1 MNFNF
6 KFIKK
11 IEVQILFHT
20 SLTNLHSYSNISNM
34 SVFSVCIPRIFHNI
48 PNKKIVSTF
57 EILKLG
63 KVKNMDIVWKTG
75 RDGSSFK
82 MAFIHFSEWNMC
94 NSAARNFRDQV
105 EDPRVDAKLVY
116 DDPWYWLVL
125 PNNSTT
131 IINSYKNGSIGTTY
145 SMPTSLN
152 DVSEM
157 INERLANLEDE
168 LNCVYEELYQREYI
182 PVKYRSECQWN
193 QDIETGS
200 IDDTYLGN
208 MSPMTIDEL
217 DCSSSSVA
225 TYDNTPIDVD
235 ELHKPPKYTK
245 VYPEDDSLFTY
256 SQDTFEEEELL
267 FDAKTNYP
275 IKIVIDNSE
284 LALYEHKTWMTA
296 NYCGNN

>member
-1 MNFNF
+1 
-6 KFIKK
+6 
-11 IEVQILFHT
+11 
-20 SLTNLHSYSNISNM
+20 M
-34 SVFSVCIPRIFHNI
+34 SAFSVCIPRIFHNI

-57 EILKLG
+57 ETLNMG

-94 NSAARNFRDQV
+94 SSAARNFRDQV

-131 IINSYKNGSIGTTY
+131 IINSYKSGTTY
-145 SMPTSLN
+145 SIPTSLN

-157 INERLANLEDE
+157 INERITNLEDE

-182 PVKYRSECQWN
+182 PVKYRSECEWN

-200 IDDTYLGN
+200 IDEAYMGN

-217 DCSSSSVA
+217 DCSSEEVLP
-225 TYDNTPIDVD
+225 TYIDADDNTTYQSDGD
-235 ELHKPPKYTK
+235 ALHKSPNYAK

-256 SQDTFEEEELL
+256 SQQDTFEEELL
-267 FDAKTNYP
+267 SFGTKPVYPNKT
-275 IKIVIDNSE
+275 VIDNSE
-284 LALYEHKTWMTA
+284 LALYKHKTWMTA

>member
-1 MNFNF
+1 
-6 KFIKK
+6 
-11 IEVQILFHT
+11 
-20 SLTNLHSYSNISNM
+20 M

-82 MAFIHFSEWNMC
+82 MAFIHFSEWNM
-94 NSAARNFRDQV
+94 SSLAARNFRDQI
-105 EDPRVDAKLVY
+105 EDPIVDAKLVY

-131 IINSYKNGSIGTTY
+131 IINSYKTGSIY
-145 SMPTSLN
+145 SIPTSLN
-152 DVSEM
+152 DVNEM
-157 INERLANLEDE
+157 INERITNLEDE

-182 PVKYRSECQWN
+182 PVKYRSECEWD

-200 IDDTYLGN
+200 IDDTYMPN

-217 DCSSSSVA
+217 DCSSD
-225 TYDNTPIDVD
+225 TTNDNTTYGDVD
-235 ELHKPPKYTK
+235 ELHMPPNYAK
-245 VYPEDDSLFTY
+245 VYPEDESLFSY
-256 SQDTFEEEELL
+256 SQDTFEEEELS
-267 FDAKTNYP
+267 FDTDANYP
-275 IKIVIDNSE
+275 NKTVIDNSE
-284 LALYEHKTWMTA
+284 VALYEHKTWMTA

>member
-1 MNFNF
+1 
-6 KFIKK
+6 
-11 IEVQILFHT
+11 
-20 SLTNLHSYSNISNM
+20 M

-82 MAFIHFSEWNMC
+82 MAFIHFSEWNM
-94 NSAARNFRDQV
+94 SSLAARNFRDQI
-105 EDPRVDAKLVY
+105 EDPSVDAKLVY

-131 IINSYKNGSIGTTY
+131 IINSYKTGSTY
-145 SMPTSLN
+145 SIPTSLDN
-152 DVSEM
+152 ISEM
-157 INERLANLEDE
+157 INERITNLEDE

-182 PVKYRSECQWN
+182 PVKYRSECEWN
-193 QDIETGS
+193 HDIETGS
-200 IDDTYLGN
+200 IDDTYMPN

-217 DCSSSSVA
+217 DCSSD
-225 TYDNTPIDVD
+225 TTNDNTTYGDVD
-235 ELHKPPKYTK
+235 ELHMPPNYAK
-245 VYPEDDSLFTY
+245 VYPEDESLFSY
-256 SQDTFEEEELL
+256 SQDTFEEEELS
-267 FDAKTNYP
+267 FDTDANYP
-275 IKIVIDNSE
+275 NKTVIDNSE
-284 LALYEHKTWMTA
+284 VALYEHKAWMTA

>member
-1 MNFNF
+1 
-6 KFIKK
+6 
-11 IEVQILFHT
+11 
-20 SLTNLHSYSNISNM
+20 M

-105 EDPRVDAKLVY
+105 EDPSVDAKLVY

-131 IINSYKNGSIGTTY
+131 IINSYKTGSTY
-145 SMPTSLN
+145 SIPTSLN
-152 DVSEM
+152 DISEM
-157 INERLANLEDE
+157 INERITNLEDE
-168 LNCVYEELYQREYI
+168 LTCVYEELYQREYI
-182 PVKYRSECQWN
+182 PVKYRSECEWN

-200 IDDTYLGN
+200 IVDDTYMGN

-217 DCSSSSVA
+217 NCSSSTSDA
-225 TYDNTPIDVD
+225 TNDNTTDADVG
-235 ELHKPPKYTK
+235 ELHMPPNYAN
-245 VYPEDDSLFTY
+245 VCPEDDSLFSY
-256 SQDTFEEEELL
+256 SQDTFEEEEMS
-267 FDAKTNYP
+267 FDMDSNYP
-275 IKIVIDNSE
+275 NKMVIDNSE
-284 LALYEHKTWMTA
+284 VALYEHKTWMTA

>member
-1 MNFNF
+1 
-6 KFIKK
+6 
-11 IEVQILFHT
+11 
-20 SLTNLHSYSNISNM
+20 M

-57 EILKLG
+57 EILGLG

-82 MAFIHFSEWNMC
+82 MAFIHFSEWNM
-94 NSAARNFRDQV
+94 SSLAARNFRDQI
-105 EDPRVDAKLVY
+105 EDPSVDAKLVY

-131 IINSYKNGSIGTTY
+131 IINSYKTGSTY
-145 SMPTSLN
+145 SIPTSLN
-152 DVSEM
+152 DISQM
-157 INERLANLEDE
+157 FNERIANLEDE
-168 LNCVYEELYQREYI
+168 LTCVYEELYQREYI

-200 IDDTYLGN
+200 IVDDTYMGN

-217 DCSSSSVA
+217 DCSSSCSIEA
-225 TYDNTPIDVD
+225 TNDNTTYDGHGDVD
-235 ELHKPPKYTK
+235 VDVGELHKPPNHAN
-245 VYPEDDSLFTY
+245 VCPEDDSLFTY
-256 SQDTFEEEELL
+256 SQYTFEEEEMEEMS
-267 FDAKTNYP
+267 FDTNNYP
-275 IKIVIDNSE
+275 NKTVIDNSE
-284 LALYEHKTWMTA
+284 VALYEHKAWMTA

>member
-1 MNFNF
+1 
-6 KFIKK
+6 
-11 IEVQILFHT
+11 
-20 SLTNLHSYSNISNM
+20 M
-34 SVFSVCIPRIFHNI
+34 SAFSVCIPRIFHNI

-57 EILKLG
+57 ETLNMG

-94 NSAARNFRDQV
+94 NSAAINFRDQV
-105 EDPRVDAKLVY
+105 EDPRVNAKLVY

-131 IINSYKNGSIGTTY
+131 IINSYKSGTNRTTY
-145 SMPTSLN
+145 SMPTSIN
-152 DVSEM
+152 DVSEI

-168 LNCVYEELYQREYI
+168 LTCVYEELYQREYI
-182 PVKYRSECQWN
+182 PVKYRSECEWN

-200 IDDTYLGN
+200 IDEAYMGN

-217 DCSSSSVA
+217 DCSSE
-225 TYDNTPIDVD
+225 TTNDNTTYASDD
-235 ELHKPPKYTK
+235 DKLHMPPNYAK
-245 VYPEDDSLFTY
+245 VYPED
-256 SQDTFEEEELL
+256 EEEMS
-267 FDAKTNYP
+267 FGTKTVYP
-275 IKIVIDNSE
+275 NKTVIDNSE
-284 LALYEHKTWMTA
+284 LALYKYKTWMTV

>member
-1 MNFNF
+1 
-6 KFIKK
+6 
-11 IEVQILFHT
+11 
-20 SLTNLHSYSNISNM
+20 M

-57 EILKLG
+57 EVLELG

-105 EDPRVDAKLVY
+105 EDPSMDAKLVY

-131 IINSYKNGSIGTTY
+131 IINSYKSGSTGSTGSSGTTY
-145 SMPTSLN
+145 SIPTSLN

-157 INERLANLEDE
+157 INERITNLEDE

-200 IDDTYLGN
+200 IDDTYSGN
-208 MSPMTIDEL
+208 MSPMTIDEM
-217 DCSSSSVA
+217 DCSSDA
-225 TYDNTPIDVD
+225 TNDNTPRVD
-235 ELHKPPKYTK
+235 ELHMPPNYAK
-245 VYPEDDSLFTY
+245 VYPEDDSLFSY
-256 SQDTFEEEELL
+256 SQDTFEEEELS
-267 FDAKTNYP
+267 FGTETAYPNKT
-275 IKIVIDNSE
+275 VIDNSE
-284 LALYEHKTWMTA
+284 LALYKHKTWMTA

>member
-1 MNFNF
+1 M
-6 KFIKK
+6 
-11 IEVQILFHT
+11 T
-20 SLTNLHSYSNISNM
+20 TNLYSYSNISNM

-57 EILKLG
+57 ETLNMG

-82 MAFIHFSEWNMC
+82 MAFVHFSEWN
-94 NSAARNFRDQV
+94 NHSSAARNFRDQV
-105 EDPRVDAKLVY
+105 EDPSVDAKLVY

-131 IINSYKNGSIGTTY
+131 IVNSYKSGSTY
-145 SMPTSLN
+145 SIPTSLN
-152 DVSEM
+152 DLSEM
-157 INERLANLEDE
+157 INERITSLEDE

-200 IDDTYLGN
+200 IDETYRGN

-217 DCSSSSVA
+217 DCSYSCSSGGGVLP
-225 TYDNTPIDVD
+225 TDVEVDDNTTYQYDD
-235 ELHKPPKYTK
+235 GTLHKPPMYAK
-245 VYPEDDSLFTY
+245 VYPEDDSLFSY
-256 SQDTFEEEELL
+256 SQDTFEEEEEELS
-267 FDAKTNYP
+267 FGMKTVYP
-275 IKIVIDNSE
+275 NKTVIDNSE
-284 LALYEHKTWMTA
+284 VARYEHKTWMTA

>member
-1 MNFNF
+1 
-6 KFIKK
+6 
-11 IEVQILFHT
+11 
-20 SLTNLHSYSNISNM
+20 M
-34 SVFSVCIPRIFHNI
+34 SAFSVCIPRIFHNI

-57 EILKLG
+57 ETLNMG

-94 NSAARNFRDQV
+94 SSAARNFRDQV

-131 IINSYKNGSIGTTY
+131 IINSYKSGTTY
-145 SMPTSLN
+145 SIPTSLN

-157 INERLANLEDE
+157 INERITNLEDE

-182 PVKYRSECQWN
+182 PVKYRSECEWN

-200 IDDTYLGN
+200 IDEAYMGN

-217 DCSSSSVA
+217 DCSNEEVLP
-225 TYDNTPIDVD
+225 TYIDADDNTTYQSDGD
-235 ELHKPPKYTK
+235 ALHKSPNYAK

-256 SQDTFEEEELL
+256 SQQDTFEEELL
-267 FDAKTNYP
+267 SFGTKPVYPNKT
-275 IKIVIDNSE
+275 VIDNSE
-284 LALYEHKTWMTA
+284 LALYKHKTWMTA

>member
-1 MNFNF
+1 
-6 KFIKK
+6 
-11 IEVQILFHT
+11 
-20 SLTNLHSYSNISNM
+20 M
-34 SVFSVCIPRIFHNI
+34 SAFSVCIPRIFHNI

-57 EILKLG
+57 ETLNMG

-94 NSAARNFRDQV
+94 SSAARNFRDQV

-131 IINSYKNGSIGTTY
+131 IINSYKSGTTY
-145 SMPTSLN
+145 SIPTSLN
-152 DVSEM
+152 DVSEI
-157 INERLANLEDE
+157 INERITNLEDE

-182 PVKYRSECQWN
+182 PVKYRSECEWN

-200 IDDTYLGN
+200 IDEAYMGN

-217 DCSSSSVA
+217 DCSNEEVLP
-225 TYDNTPIDVD
+225 TYIDADDNTTYVSDAD
-235 ELHKPPKYTK
+235 ALHKSPNYAK

-256 SQDTFEEEELL
+256 SQQDTFEEEELS
-267 FDAKTNYP
+267 FGTKTVYP
-275 IKIVIDNSE
+275 NKTVIDNSE
-284 LALYEHKTWMTA
+284 LALYKHKTWMTA

>member
-1 MNFNF
+1 
-6 KFIKK
+6 
-11 IEVQILFHT
+11 
-20 SLTNLHSYSNISNM
+20 M
-34 SVFSVCIPRIFHNI
+34 SAFSVCIPRIFHNI

-57 EILKLG
+57 ETLNMG

-94 NSAARNFRDQV
+94 SSAARNFRDQV

-131 IINSYKNGSIGTTY
+131 IINSYKSGTTY
-145 SMPTSLN
+145 SIPTSLN
-152 DVSEM
+152 DVSEI
-157 INERLANLEDE
+157 INERITNLEDE

-182 PVKYRSECQWN
+182 PVKYRSECEWN

-200 IDDTYLGN
+200 IDEAYMGN

-217 DCSSSSVA
+217 DCSSEVP
-225 TYDNTPIDVD
+225 TYVDADDNTTYVSDAD
-235 ELHKPPKYTK
+235 ALHKSPNYAK

-256 SQDTFEEEELL
+256 SQQDTFEEELL
-267 FDAKTNYP
+267 SFGTKPVYPNKT
-275 IKIVIDNSE
+275 VIDNSE
-284 LALYEHKTWMTA
+284 LALYKHKTWMTA